1 MREGVGVGLRA
12 AHYAALGARQEA
24 GVDLFEA
31 IADNYLGPAALPLHH
46 LDRARALAPV
56 ILHGVGLNLL
66 GPEPLDRDHLRRLR
80 TLADRVGA
88 PYITDHLCWT
98 GAGGRCSHDLLPA
111 PLTEEVLRYAVDRV
125 QQVQDA
131 LDRPFGVENLAAML
145 ATTADALSEWEFL
158 TALLAEAGCGLL
170 LDVNNL
176 YVAGRNQGY
185 DPRAALAQL
194 HPRQVL
200 YVHVAGHQEP
210 ARGPIVDT
218 HDAPVRA
225 EVWALY
231 AEAWERLGPF
241 PTVLEWDAHIP
252 PYEDCVAEARRAVVV
267 RGGRASS
274 SDLAPP
280 GAGAR
285 SRSTTDPTFAEQ
297 RERSARIG
305 AGPAV
310 GAQQGGPRR
319 EEASGGSAHNP
330 PPALQRWQHAL
341 LDLLFEP
348 PAWRPPAVQVEVDRY
363 PPALVAQVQAGPVA
377 PVDRLRAYHEQLWFR
392 WIGVLQEEHPTLAQ
406 VLGLWEFNRLATA
419 HLTAH
424 PPSAADV
431 GTVADGLD
439 ASLAG
444 TAWDTPMAQEAAALD
459 RAWREL
465 LRLPPLP
472 TWTPPRD
479 EAALL
484 AAQLRPSPATRR
496 LHLRWPLPELRATPG
511 PLPAER
517 PATWLLVRTPGLA
530 VREIEVEPAL
540 ARLLALL
547 DEAPLGA
554 ALARLEVEHGAA
566 DLPARVRRWLE
577 VGVRLGWWTG

>member
-1 MREGVGVGLRA
+1 VSVREGVGVGLRA
-12 AHYAALGARQEA
+12 AHYAALGPEA

-56 ILHGVGLNLL
+56 LLHGVGLNLL

-80 TLADRVGA
+80 ALADRVDT

-131 LDRPFGVENLAAML
+131 LGRPFGVENLAAML

-185 DPRAALAQL
+185 DPRAALAKL

-252 PYEDCVAEARRAVVV
+252 PYDDCVAEARRAIAV
-267 RGGRASS
+267 RGERVSS
-274 SDLAPP
+274 GGLAPP

-285 SRSTTDPTFAEQ
+285 SRSTTAPACTTQ
-297 RERSARIG
+297 REQSARKG
-305 AGPAV
+305 L
-310 GAQQGGPRR
+310 
-319 EEASGGSAHNP
+319 P

-348 PAWRPPAVQVEVDRY
+348 PIWRPPAVQVEVDRY
-363 PPALVAQVQAGPVA
+363 PPDLVAQVQAGPVA

-439 ASLAG
+439 ASLTG
-444 TAWDTPMAQEAAALD
+444 TPWDTPMAQEAAALD

-484 AAQLRPSPATRR
+484 AARLRPSPATRR

-547 DEAPLGA
+547 DEAPLGV
-554 ALARLEVEHGAA
+554 ALARLEAEHGAA

-577 VGVRLGWWTG
+577 VGVRLGWWAG